1 MTAWALGQPA
11 GGLPLLLRLLGEQ
24 WTAGRTDR
32 TQTSPD
38 TESDNAP
45 AADGAVQGRR
55 SAAPGRESSGRQP
68 PGRESLEPDSDD
80 QLRAKASWAIVERIQ
95 DGDAEAFGELYDRY
109 ADQVFRYLYFRLGS
123 REAAEDLTGD
133 TFLRAL
139 RRIGS
144 LSWQGRDVGAW
155 LTTIARNLVA
165 DHYKSSR
172 YKLEIST
179 ADMLDADRPDRH
191 AETHPEEQT
200 LSLLASEQ
208 VLRAVRRLGPEQ
220 QECIVLRFLQ
230 GLSVAETAE
239 VLGKSTNAVKALQY
253 RAVRSL
259 AALLPEGV
267 TL

>member
-1 MTAWALGQPA
+1 MTAGALSRPI
-11 GGLPLLLRLLGEQ
+11 GLPLALRLLADQ
-24 WTAGRTDR
+24 LSAGRTDR

-38 TESDNAP
+38 SDTGPHLTVGRADATAARPGQDPGDGPHNHDP
-45 AADGAVQGRR
+45 ARAEDLRR
-55 SAAPGRESSGRQP
+55 AQ
-68 PGRESLEPDSDD
+68 
-80 QLRAKASWAIVERIQ
+80 ASWAIVERVQ
-95 DGDAEAFGELYDRY
+95 AGDAEAFGELYDRY
-109 ADQVFRYLYFRLGS
+109 ADQVFRYLFFRLGS
-123 REAAEDLTGD
+123 REVAEDLTSD

-144 LSWQGRDVGAW
+144 LQWQGRDVSAW

-191 AETHPEEQT
+191 PENHPEEQT

-208 VLRAVRRLGPEQ
+208 VLRAVRRLGAEQ

-259 AALLPEGV
+259 AGLLPDGL